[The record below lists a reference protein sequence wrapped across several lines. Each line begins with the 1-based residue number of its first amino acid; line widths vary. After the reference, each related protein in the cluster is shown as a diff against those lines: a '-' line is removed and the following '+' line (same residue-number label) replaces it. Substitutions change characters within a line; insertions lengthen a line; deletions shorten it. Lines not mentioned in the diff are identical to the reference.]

1 MKHIVHVTVTMS
13 VEVDDA
19 ELKKEFGKS
28 SKRLILETAKSLATL
43 NSMFDSK
50 AEIVGSYD
58 DEHPKVKKGKGSY

>member
-13 VEVDDA
+13 VEVDES

-43 NSMFDSK
+43 NTMFDSK

-58 DEHPKVKKGKGSY
+58 DEKPKTKKGKGSY